1 MTDCPFCAII
11 EGKVPSWIIFR
22 TEQVICFLPRTC
34 EVYGHTIIATIDHVQ
49 NIFDAKDH
57 HLAVVM
63 KTVKILA
70 EHYKSKIGA
79 DGINLLHASGTSAQQ
94 SIPHFHVHLLPRFEN
109 DGVNAWPL
117 VDKPKIDNDQLINK
131 LIIRKNDV

>member
-1 MTDCPFCAII
+1 
-11 EGKVPSWIIFR
+11 
-22 TEQVICFLPRTC
+22 
-34 EVYGHTIIATIDHVQ
+34 
-49 NIFDAKDH
+49 
-57 HLAVVM
+57 M